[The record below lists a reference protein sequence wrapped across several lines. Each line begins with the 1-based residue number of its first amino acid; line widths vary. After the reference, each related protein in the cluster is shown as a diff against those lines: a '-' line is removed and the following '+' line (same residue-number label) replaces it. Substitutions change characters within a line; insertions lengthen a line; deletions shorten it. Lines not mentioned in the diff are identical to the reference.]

1 MPPLVEPQAGHDLER
16 LITALL
22 NVTGAVHRVI
32 DTTAHPPAADG
43 VEVMG
48 MAADRLRG
56 ILVLL
61 AEHTSDEELA
71 LVTCVLAETTLLI
84 ADELDLYDCFGTG

>member
-1 MPPLVEPQAGHDLER
+1 MRVRVEPQDGRELDR

-22 NVTGAVHRVI
+22 NATGAVHRVI
-32 DTTAHPPAADG
+32 DESGDREAADG
-43 VEVMG
+43 VDVIG

-61 AEHTSDEELA
+61 AEHNSDEELG
-71 LVTCVLAETTLLI
+71 LVTSVLAETTLLV
-84 ADELDLYDCFGTG
+84 AVDLGLEDNLAPD